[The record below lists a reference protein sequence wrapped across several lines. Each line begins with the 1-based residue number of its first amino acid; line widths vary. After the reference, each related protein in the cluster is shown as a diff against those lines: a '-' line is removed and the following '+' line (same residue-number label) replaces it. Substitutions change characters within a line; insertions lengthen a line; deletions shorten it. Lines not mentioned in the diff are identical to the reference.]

1 MWNKKLLTVIRY
13 SLLLIIMA
21 SIVMH
26 KNDIDKIEIVFVLIF
41 IINNQL
47 RFFSLDKISYRSI
60 SFIVEL
66 AMIIFCYK
74 YIGGY
79 LFGYLVLL
87 ALDSNILF
95 KNPIKTILNVLIT
108 FEGIMLSLKDSLD
121 IQIMNMSIVIILI
134 LILYFINDEYNK
146 KIEAQELYDKLRISE
161 DKLKKAN
168 NDLEMY
174 ASSIEEIT
182 LLRERNRL
190 SREIHDSVGHA
201 LSTIIIQLGA
211 IEKVVDKNP
220 TGGKQLAANLREFTQ
235 KSLNDVRG
243 AVREIKPKEFENY
256 EGIIIIDE
264 LINKFKKLTGVDVRL
279 SFTKEKWALNSDQ
292 TFVIYR
298 IIQEFLSNSLRHGKS
313 TVIKITMA
321 FNEYSLIVAL
331 KDNGIGKDKVI
342 EGLGL
347 RSMRERVEE
356 LGGAFDYSTKPNDG
370 FLVRIELDKKEKL
383 KIYSQEEES

>member
-1 MWNKKLLTVIRY
+1 MWNKKLLTSIRY
-13 SLLLIIMA
+13 SLLFIIMA
-21 SIVMH
+21 SIIMD
-26 KNDIDKIEIVFVLIF
+26 KNDINKIEIIFILIF
-41 IINNQL
+41 IINNQI
-47 RFFSLDKISYRSI
+47 RFFSLDKKLYKLL
-60 SFIVEL
+60 SFILEL
-66 AMIIFCYK
+66 VMIIGFHK

-79 LFGYLVLL
+79 LFAYLVLL

-95 KNPIKTILNVLIT
+95 KNPVKAILNILIT
-108 FEGIMLSLKDSLD
+108 VEGTILSLKEPLD
-121 IQIMNMSIVIILI
+121 IQVMNMSIIIVLV

-161 DKLKKAN
+161 EKLKKAN

-211 IEKVVDKNP
+211 IEKIVDKNP
-220 TGGKQLAANLREFTQ
+220 NGGKQLAVNLREFTQ
-235 KSLNDVRG
+235 KSLNDVRS
-243 AVREIKPKEFENY
+243 AVREIKPKEFEDY
-256 EGIIIIDE
+256 EGIIVIDQ
-264 LINKFKKLTGVDVRL
+264 LINKFKKLTGVNVRL
-279 SFTKEKWALNSDQ
+279 SFTKEKWALSSEQ

-298 IIQEFLSNSLRHGKS
+298 IIQEFLSNSLRHGRS

-331 KDNGIGKDKVI
+331 KDNGIGQEKVV
-342 EGLGL
+342 EGVGL
-347 RSMRERVEE
+347 KSMRERVEE
-356 LGGAFDYSTKPNDG
+356 IGGVFEYSTRPNKG
-370 FLVRIELDKKEKL
+370 FLVRIEIDKKEKL
-383 KIYSQEEES
+383 KIYSQEEL

>member
-13 SLLLIIMA
+13 SLLFIIMA
-21 SIVMH
+21 SIVIH
-26 KNDIDKIEIVFVLIF
+26 NRDINKIDIIFILVF
-41 IINNQL
+41 IINNQI
-47 RFFSLDKISYRSI
+47 RFFSLDKNIYKLI
-60 SFIVEL
+60 SFIFEL
-66 AMIIFCYK
+66 AIIIGFYK

-79 LFGYLVLL
+79 LFAYLVLV

-95 KNPIKTILNVLIT
+95 KNPIKTILNIVLTI
-108 FEGIMLSLKDSLD
+108 EGIILSLEEPLD
-121 IQIMNMSIVIILI
+121 IQIMNMSIVIVLI

-146 KIEAQELYDKLRISE
+146 KIEAQELYDKLRVSE
-161 DKLKKAN
+161 EKLKKAN
-168 NDLEMY
+168 KDLEMY

-211 IEKVVDKNP
+211 IEKIVDKNP
-220 TGGKQLAANLREFTQ
+220 NGGKQLAINLREFTQ
-235 KSLNDVRG
+235 KSLKDVRS
-243 AVREIKPKEFENY
+243 AVREIKPQEFEDY
-256 EGIIIIDE
+256 EGIIVINE
-264 LINKFKKLTGVDVRL
+264 LINKFKKLTGIDVRL

-313 TVIKITMA
+313 TIIKITMA

-331 KDNGIGKDKVI
+331 KDNGIGQENVV

-356 LGGAFDYSTKPNDG
+356 IGGAFEYSTRPNEG

-383 KIYSQEEES
+383 KIYSQEEL